1 MNLGNL
7 VLIDHN
13 IRMVTIV
20 DPVHNEKIIM
30 NNILPYDEDNVLKE
44 WRGLDIQKI
53 SIVNGVITVVPT
65 GSGWA
70 YYFGQYVRAHK
81 RAIEYSSVVSALKR
95 CGLQNSI
102 AAQNAIESRDYWE
115 KEEREWMDDMEKSIP
130 GSVTGTHIGK
140 GEPYET

>member
-7 VLIDHN
+7 VVIDHN

-20 DPVHNEKIIM
+20 DPINHKKIFTT
-30 NNILPYDEDNVLKE
+30 NVLPYTENNVLKQ
-44 WRGLDIQKI
+44 WRDLEVQKI
-53 SIVNGVITVVPT
+53 SIIRGVINVVPT
-65 GSGWA
+65 GGGWM
-70 YYFGQYVRAHK
+70 YSFRQYVRAHK

-115 KEEREWMDDMEKSIP
+115 KEEREWMDDMENSIP